1 MLLLLWVGLEQ
12 VLNSNY
18 TDCL

>member
-12 VLNSNY
+12 GLKTNY